1 VGKPES
7 NSDTQWYRAGNEG
20 CRIVMLL
27 FMIPLR
33 TPHLTQT
40 LGNPVS
46 PVNRRNDLERDKI
59 RVADSQK
66 HLSTVHIRIYR
77 ILVSKKKFPN
87 QLNSASHSDF
97 LLLDPI
103 DASVVL
109 QLEAIVLKLVPDGL
123 EVVARL

>member
-1 VGKPES
+1 MVPRRQRGALHCHALAYDFTAYPS
-7 NSDTQWYRAGNEG
+7 
-20 CRIVMLL
+20 
-27 FMIPLR
+27 
-33 TPHLTQT
+33 PHPNTREP
-40 LGNPVS
+40 GISGFPS
-46 PVNRRNDLERDKI
+46 KRRNDLEQDKYAQPI
-59 RVADSQK
+59 YKNTLVQY
-66 HLSTVHIRIYR
+66 TRIYR
-77 ILVSKKKFPN
+77 IGIKKKLPS